1 MDKVFKAL
9 ADETRRAILD
19 ELLDRDGQTLYELM
33 VRLVMKHQAA
43 MSRQALVK
51 HLAILQGARLVRRV
65 RRGKYMLYHLNRT
78 PIGELGRRWIS
89 RFARRQPRRPT

>member
-1 MDKVFKAL
+1 MDAVFKAL

-19 ELLDRDGQTLYELM
+19 ELLDRDGQTLYEMM
-33 VRLVMKHQAA
+33 VRLVMKHRSA

-51 HLAILQGARLVRRV
+51 HLGILQRARLVRRV
-65 RRGKYMLYHLNRT
+65 RRGRYMLYHLNRT

-89 RFARRQPRRPT
+89 RFARKNPRRQP